1 MNKINQFGRSMV
13 EMLGVLAIIGVLSV
27 GSIAGYSTAMR
38 KYRLNKQ
45 AEAFN
50 MLLSNT
56 LQVSI
61 DITKAKSGGINNDI
75 YYNEFLH
82 KAKLLPDGIE
92 YKKESWNMVE
102 YTKKDQLNDFL
113 GNKMSFYS
121 RTTYGYSFGLFF
133 ALANT
138 ADSKDICHN
147 IINIAKEHASNIMMV
162 LREDETGG
170 GNADRNRIYSD
181 CNQGTC
187 LKNLTVQDIA
197 EMCKTSSKNTKS
209 YYRFFILW

>member
-1 MNKINQFGRSMV
+1 MNKFNQFGRSMV

-45 AEAFN
+45 AETFN
-50 MLLSNT
+50 MLLSNA

-61 DITKAKSGGINNDI
+61 DITKAKSGGNDI
-75 YYNEFLH
+75 YYNEFLY

-102 YTKKDQLNDFL
+102 YTQKDQLNDLF
-113 GNKMSFYS
+113 GNKISFYS

-133 ALANT
+133 GLANT

-147 IINIAKEHASNIMMV
+147 IINIAKEHASNIIMV

-170 GNADRNRIYSD
+170 GKADQNKIYSD

-187 LKNLTVQDIA
+187 LKNMTVQDIA
-197 EMCKTSSKNTKS
+197 EMCKISSKNIKS